1 MQNKNFHIEDI
12 IANSLVFEHKPL
24 HLLCKSH
31 TVEKLDA
38 CNLEVLAVFESKVK
52 QRDVL
57 ENNPRLISFF
67 RGKKT
72 TVEAGIEALLNP
84 VSRKSSSK
92 LSSHGE
98 TFDFICEREKVVK
111 RLFLYQQRRF
121 TKLGK
126 SAASLLQAYPIL
138 EMVVDEVKETNQLV
152 E

>member
-1 MQNKNFHIEDI
+1 M
-12 IANSLVFEHKPL
+12 
-24 HLLCKSH
+24 
-31 TVEKLDA
+31 
-38 CNLEVLAVFESKVK
+38 
-52 QRDVL
+52 
-57 ENNPRLISFF
+57 
-67 RGKKT
+67 
-72 TVEAGIEALLNP
+72 EAGIEALLNP